1 MEQEAQAFS
10 PSSLYENGLKML
22 KYESLLQEFL
32 RFYARYQGTLD
43 LENSILLFQSYRQVQ
58 KPDTHRHWRNGM
70 QTAKRSVMEKKAVFS
85 YMLRKISRDV
95 PKK

>member
-32 RFYARYQGTLD
+32 RF
-43 LENSILLFQSYRQVQ
+43 
-58 KPDTHRHWRNGM
+58 
-70 QTAKRSVMEKKAVFS
+70 
-85 YMLRKISRDV
+85 
-95 PKK
+95 

>member
-43 LENSILLFQSYRQVQ
+43 LEIVFCCFNRIGRIQ

-95 PKK
+95 LKK

>member
-43 LENSILLFQSYRQVQ
+43 LENSILLFQSYRQ
-58 KPDTHRHWRNGM
+58 DTHRHWRNGM

-95 PKK
+95 LKK

>member
-1 MEQEAQAFS
+1 M
-10 PSSLYENGLKML
+10 
-22 KYESLLQEFL
+22 
-32 RFYARYQGTLD
+32 QGIKVRLIWKTVFCCF
-43 LENSILLFQSYRQVQ
+43 NRIGRIQ

-95 PKK
+95 LKK